1 MEPFS
6 EVDSMAN
13 ITVKNIPD
21 DLYKKLSR
29 SAKLNRRSINQEII
43 VCIENSVEDKIQT
56 PEQVIKKARR
66 LRNKTADHP
75 ISSDELNSIKGIKR
89 L

>member
-1 MEPFS
+1 
-6 EVDSMAN
+6 MAN

-21 DLYKKLSR
+21 DLYEKLSK

-43 VCIENSVEDKIQT
+43 VCIENNIQGKVDT
-56 PEQVIKKARR
+56 PEQVLTNARR
-66 LRNKTADHP
+66 LRKKTAENP
-75 ISSDELNSIKGIKR
+75 ISSDELSQIKGIKR

>member
-1 MEPFS
+1 
-6 EVDSMAN
+6 MAN

-21 DLYKKLSR
+21 DLYEKLSR
-29 SAKLNRRSINQEII
+29 SAKINRRSINQEII
-43 VCIENSVEDKIQT
+43 VCIENSVEDEIQT

-66 LRNKTADHP
+66 LRNKTTDHP
-75 ISSDELNSIKGIKR
+75 ISNDELNSIKGIKR